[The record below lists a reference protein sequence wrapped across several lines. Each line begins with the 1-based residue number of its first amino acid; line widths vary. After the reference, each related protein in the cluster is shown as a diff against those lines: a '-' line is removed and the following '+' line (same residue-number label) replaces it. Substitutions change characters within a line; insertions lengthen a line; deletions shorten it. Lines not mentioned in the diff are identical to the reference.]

1 MIPLDDRDIVD
12 LYWQRS
18 EQAIPETERKY
29 GAYCHKIANSICE
42 NRLDAEE
49 CVNDT
54 WLGAWNAMPDKR
66 PARLSSFLGCLT
78 RHLAINRCRA
88 AETQKRGGGALT
100 LALEEL
106 GECIPG
112 RENPAQEAELRE
124 LGQTIKDYV
133 NSLNELERHVFLG
146 RYWYLLPVEEIAAR
160 CGIRESRTKSMLY
173 RLRERLRRI
182 LEKEGWL

>member
-1 MIPLDDRDIVD
+1 MDDTEIVN
-12 LYWQRS
+12 LYWHRS
-18 EQAIPETERKY
+18 ERAIPVTEQKY
-29 GAYCHKIANSICE
+29 GAYCHRIACSICGDA
-42 NRLDAEE
+42 RDAEE

-66 PARLSSFLGCLT
+66 PARLSTFLGCLT

-88 AETQKRGGGALT
+88 AETQKRGGGE
-100 LALEEL
+100 LALALDEL

-112 RENPAQEAELRE
+112 QENPAQEAEARE
-124 LGQTIKDYV
+124 LGQAIKNYV

-146 RYWYLLPVEEIAAR
+146 RYWYLLPVEEIASR
-160 CGIRESRTKSMLY
+160 CGIRESRAKSMLH
-173 RLRERLRRI
+173 RLRGRLRRN